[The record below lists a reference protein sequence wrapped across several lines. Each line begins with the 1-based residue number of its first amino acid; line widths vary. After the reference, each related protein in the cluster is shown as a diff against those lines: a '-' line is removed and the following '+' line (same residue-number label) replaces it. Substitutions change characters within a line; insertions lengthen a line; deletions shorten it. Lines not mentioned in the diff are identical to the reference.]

1 MVKGLFGWLF
11 NRSYT
16 PPPLPQLLP
25 WDEAL
30 LDPEIV
36 RLTKGGFFEVVGEA
50 SYQSAL
56 ETICGG
62 RRFYSA
68 EHQCQALLL
77 PEPNNPHDP
86 NAVQV
91 IVDRKVVG
99 YLARAHAVE
108 YHHHIGMKA
117 SSCEA
122 KIVGG
127 WDDGETVGH
136 FGIKLKIKWPPK
148 PAPSKRS

>member
-1 MVKGLFGWLF
+1 MAKGLFGWLF
-11 NRSYT
+11 NRASN
-16 PPPLPQLLP
+16 PVSPKPLEP
-25 WDEAL
+25 WGKAL
-30 LDPEIV
+30 EDPEII

-50 SYQSAL
+50 SYQDAL
-56 ETICGG
+56 EKICGG
-62 RRFYSA
+62 RDLYSA

-77 PEPNNPHDP
+77 PEPSNPHDP

-99 YLARAHAVE
+99 YLARKHAAE
-108 YHHHIGMKA
+108 YHHYIGMKA
-117 SSCEA
+117 SSCDA

-127 WDDGETVGH
+127 WDDGETIGH

-148 PAPSKRS
+148 PAPQLR